1 VENASYNKRNE
12 PVYSLRLRAG
22 KRRTY
27 FFDVRPT
34 RSEDYYLTITESKKR
49 FNEEGYDRHK
59 IFLYKEDF
67 NKFMDAIQKT
77 VDHIKNDLLPDY
89 DFDEFAR
96 EIDESN
102 ISINN
107 NKTEPVEDV
116 KTDTETSEEAETKAE
131 SETVEQVKAE
141 TTEETE
147 VESTEPESEEK
158 AESGDAAEEQTEET
172 DENKKEEDAEKWD

>member
-1 VENASYNKRNE
+1 VENANYNKRNE

-49 FNEEGYDRHK
+49 FNEDGYDRHK

-102 ISINN
+102 ISINGIT
-107 NKTEPVEDV
+107 TEPEG
-116 KTDTETSEEAETKAE
+116 EI
-131 SETVEQVKAE
+131 KAE
-141 TTEETE
+141 TDEEVTTEAVAEESSETE
-147 VESTEPESEEK
+147 TTDE
-158 AESGDAAEEQTEET
+158 ESGKKPDEVPEAMEEPNENEE
-172 DENKKEEDAEKWD
+172 DDKKEDDKKDEDAEKWD